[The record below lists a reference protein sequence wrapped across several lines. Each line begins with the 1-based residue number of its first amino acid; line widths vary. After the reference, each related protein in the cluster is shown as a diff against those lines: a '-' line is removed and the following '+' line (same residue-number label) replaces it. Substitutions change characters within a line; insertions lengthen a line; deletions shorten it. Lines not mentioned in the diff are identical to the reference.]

1 VLAGAFDLIAIA
13 PQHLFLVHTH
23 EERSN
28 VAHVIC
34 ALTIAL
40 LFEHLIAVFVS
51 IDPFDGYRF
60 VPLLGSA

>member
-13 PQHLFLVHTH
+13 PQHLFLVPTH

-34 ALTIAL
+34 ALAIAL

-51 IDPFDGYRF
+51 IDPFD
-60 VPLLGSA
+60 